1 MINKMDNFWNNFKK
15 LISNTRDFQYVGIA
29 NLATK
34 GIASLFWLYIATL
47 MTVEEYGQVS
57 YLIAIAIMT
66 TRLSLFGS
74 AQTIIVYTAKK
85 VAIQPPIFLIS
96 LILGTISSIVV
107 YLILNEIVVSIY
119 IFTSIIFDLGI
130 ASLLGAKLYKNYAQY
145 FIVQK
150 IISVVLSLT
159 FYYILGPNGIILG
172 IGISFL
178 YLIPVIIKG
187 FKKDKLDFSVLK
199 SRRGFMI
206 NSYSMNIE
214 KIFAGQIDKIVIVPL
229 LGFVALGNYH
239 LGFQFL
245 GLLLILPGLVYTY
258 TLPRDA
264 SGIATRK
271 VKMLTILVSICFAVL
286 GITVA
291 PIVLPIFF
299 PQFEEVVVVIQILSI
314 YIIPNS
320 ISTAFSSHYL
330 GKEKSKIVIIGQS
343 ISIAVYLIGIFTLGE
358 MYGINGV
365 AISFVLS
372 GIAQTG
378 FYIITKKFYSK

>member
-1 MINKMDNFWNNFKK
+1 MVNFWNDLKNLVSK
-15 LISNTRDFQYVGIA
+15 TRDLQYVGIA
-29 NLATK
+29 NLVTK

-57 YLIAIAIMT
+57 YLIAIALMT
-66 TRLSLFGS
+66 TRLSLIGS

-85 VAIQPPIFLIS
+85 IAIQPPVYLIS

-107 YLILNEIVVSIY
+107 YFILNEIVVSIY
-119 IFTSIIFDLGI
+119 IISSLIFDLGI
-130 ASLLGAKLYKNYAQY
+130 ASLLGGKLYKNYAQY

-150 IISVVLSLT
+150 IISVVLSLS
-159 FYYILGPNGIILG
+159 FYFIFGPNGIILG
-172 IGISFL
+172 MSISFL
-178 YLIPVIIKG
+178 FIIPIIIKG
-187 FKKDKLDFSVLK
+187 FKKDKLDFSILK

-206 NSYSMNIE
+206 NSYGMNIE

-229 LGFVALGNYH
+229 LGFVALGNFH

-264 SGIATRK
+264 SGIATKK
-271 VKMLTILVSICFAVL
+271 VKMITILLSIGFAIL

-291 PIVLPIFF
+291 PIILPIFF
-299 PQFEEVVVVIQILSI
+299 PQFEEVVEVIQILSI

-320 ISTAFSSHYL
+320 IATAFSSHYL
-330 GKEKSKIVIIGQS
+330 GKEKSKIVIVGQS
-343 ISIAVYLIGIFTLGE
+343 ISIAIYLLGIFTLGE
-358 MYGINGV
+358 IYGINGV

-372 GIAQTG
+372 GIGLMTY
-378 FYIITKKFYSK
+378 YIFMKKFSS

>member
-1 MINKMDNFWNNFKK
+1 MVNFWNDLKNLVSK
-15 LISNTRDFQYVGIA
+15 TRDLQYVGIA
-29 NLATK
+29 NLVTK

-57 YLIAIAIMT
+57 YLIAIALMT
-66 TRLSLFGS
+66 TRLSLIGS

-85 VAIQPPIFLIS
+85 IAIQPPVYLIS

-107 YLILNEIVVSIY
+107 YFILNEIVVSIY
-119 IFTSIIFDLGI
+119 IISSLIFDLGI
-130 ASLLGAKLYKNYAQY
+130 ASLLGGKLYKNYAQY

-150 IISVVLSLT
+150 IISVVLSLS
-159 FYYILGPNGIILG
+159 FYFIFGPNGIILG
-172 IGISFL
+172 MSISFL
-178 YLIPVIIKG
+178 FLIPIIIKG
-187 FKKDKLDFSVLK
+187 FKKDKLDFSILK

-206 NSYSMNIE
+206 NSYGMNIE

-229 LGFVALGNYH
+229 LGFVALGNFH

-264 SGIATRK
+264 SGIATKK
-271 VKMLTILVSICFAVL
+271 VKMITILLSIGFAIL

-291 PIVLPIFF
+291 PIILPIFF
-299 PQFEEVVVVIQILSI
+299 PQFEEVVEVIQILSI

-320 ISTAFSSHYL
+320 IATAFSSHYL
-330 GKEKSKIVIIGQS
+330 GKEKSKIVIVGQS
-343 ISIAVYLIGIFTLGE
+343 ISIAIYLLGIFTLGE
-358 MYGINGV
+358 IYGINGV

-372 GIAQTG
+372 GIGLMTY
-378 FYIITKKFYSK
+378 YIFMKKFSS

>member
-1 MINKMDNFWNNFKK
+1 MTKFLDNIKN
-15 LISNTRDFQYVGIA
+15 LILKTRDLQYVGIA
-29 NLATK
+29 NVATK
-34 GIASLFWLYIATL
+34 FIAGVFWLFIAAL
-47 MTVEEYGQVS
+47 MTVEAYGQIS
-57 YLIAIAIMT
+57 YLIAIATMV

-85 VAIQPPIFLIS
+85 VAIQPPVFLITI
-96 LILGTISSIVV
+96 ILGTISSIAI
-107 YLILNEIVVSIY
+107 YFILNEIIISIY
-119 IFTSIIFDLGI
+119 VLSSLIFDLGI

-150 IISVVLSLT
+150 IISVLLALAL
-159 FYYILGPNGIILG
+159 FFILGPNGIILG

-178 YLIPVIIKG
+178 CLIPIIVKG

-214 KIFAGQIDKIVIVPL
+214 KILSGQLDKIIIVPL
-229 LGFVALGNYH
+229 LGFTSLGNYH

-245 GLLLILPGLVYTY
+245 SLLLILPGLVYTY

-271 VKMLTILVSICFAVL
+271 VKITMIIISVGITIL
-286 GITVA
+286 GITIT
-291 PIVLPIFF
+291 PIVLPVLF
-299 PQFEEVVVVIQILSI
+299 PQFKEVVEVIQILSI

-320 ISTAFSSHYL
+320 ISTAFISHYL
-330 GKEKSKIVIIGQS
+330 GKEKTKIVIIGQS
-343 ISIAVYLIGIFTLGE
+343 ITVGIYILGIYTLGE
-358 MYGINGV
+358 IYGINGV
-365 AISFVLS
+365 AVSFVLS
-372 GIAQTG
+372 GVAQTV
-378 FYIITKKFYSK
+378 FYLMLKKFKSV

>member
-1 MINKMDNFWNNFKK
+1 MTKFLDSIKN
-15 LISNTRDFQYVGIA
+15 LISKTKDLQYVGIA
-29 NLATK
+29 NLVTK

-47 MTVEEYGQVS
+47 MTVEAYGQVS
-57 YLIAIAIMT
+57 YLIAIATMT

-85 VAIQPPIFLIS
+85 VAIQPPVYLIS
-96 LILGTISSIVV
+96 LILGTISSIAI
-107 YLILNEIVVSIY
+107 YFILNEIVVSIY
-119 IFTSIIFDLGI
+119 VISSLIFDLGI

-145 FIVQK
+145 FIIQK
-150 IISVVLSLT
+150 IISVALALS
-159 FYYILGPNGIILG
+159 FYFILGPNGIILG

-178 YLIPVIIKG
+178 FLIPVIIKG

-199 SRRGFMI
+199 SRRGFML

-245 GLLLILPGLVYTY
+245 GLLLILPSLVYTY

-264 SGIATRK
+264 SGIATKK
-271 VKMLTILVSICFAVL
+271 VKMITILISIGFAIL

-299 PQFEEVVVVIQILSI
+299 PQFEEVVEVIQILSI

-343 ISIAVYLIGIFTLGE
+343 ISIAVYLLGIFTLGE
-358 MYGINGV
+358 IYGISGV

-372 GIAQTG
+372 GVALMTY
-378 FYIITKKFYSK
+378 YICMKKFSSQ

>member
-1 MINKMDNFWNNFKK
+1 MTKFLDNIKN
-15 LISNTRDFQYVGIA
+15 LISKTKDLQYVGIA
-29 NLATK
+29 NLVTK

-47 MTVEEYGQVS
+47 MTVEAYGQVS
-57 YLIAIAIMT
+57 YLIAIATMT

-85 VAIQPPIFLIS
+85 VAIQPPVFLIS
-96 LILGTISSIVV
+96 IILGTISSIAI
-107 YLILNEIVVSIY
+107 YFILNEIVVSIY
-119 IFTSIIFDLGI
+119 VISSLIFDLGI

-145 FIVQK
+145 FIIQK
-150 IISVVLSLT
+150 IISVALALS
-159 FYYILGPNGIILG
+159 FYFILGPNGIILG

-178 YLIPVIIKG
+178 FLIPVIIKG

-199 SRRGFMI
+199 SRRGFML

-271 VKMLTILVSICFAVL
+271 VKMITILISIGFAIL

-299 PQFEEVVVVIQILSI
+299 PQFEEVVEVIQILSI

-343 ISIAVYLIGIFTLGE
+343 ISIAVYLLGIFTLGE
-358 MYGINGV
+358 IYGINGV

-372 GIAQTG
+372 GVALMTY
-378 FYIITKKFYSK
+378 YIFMKKFSSQ